1 MERLWSPAVATR
13 GNRWQIR
20 ARRKRPTGVHG
31 SKLGR
36 VEGVEKLDRVFA
48 SVAGEVAVVAV
59 DHGQAA
65 SGAHCCAPPTSAD

>member
-1 MERLWSPAVATR
+1 LIREGQIALAAGNAV
-13 GNRWQIR
+13 
-20 ARRKRPTGVHG
+20 G
-31 SKLGR
+31 SVVAGS
-36 VEGVEKLDRVFA
+36 GLDRVFA